1 MYHLNLL
8 DKISLILV
16 IIGGINWGL
25 LGILNF
31 NLITT
36 IFSVFPETTGMIL
49 SRFVYIIVGLAAANL
64 IKLIVT
70 CIGGKNSFSK
80 EL

>member
-49 SRFVYIIVGLAAANL
+49 SRFVYIIVGLAAVNL